1 MSEWK
6 LTPTSSDSAP
16 AEADRRAVAL
26 AEAREF
32 EEFVRSRSGAGGT
45 SLLRL
50 EFEVVRSY
58 VMWKL
63 EGSPR
68 T

>member
-16 AEADRRAVAL
+16 AEADRRATAL

-32 EEFVRSRSGAGGT
+32 EEFVRARSGGT
-45 SLLRL
+45 LLLRL
-50 EFEVVRSY
+50 ELEAVRGY